1 MRVMTKLTMAVLCL
15 LGTGCS
21 GDRGND
27 SEGVGAVSDDN
38 PFYTEST
45 QPYQLPPFDR
55 IEESH
60 FLPAFERG
68 MAEQLEEVAMIV
80 GQSDLATFDNTL
92 VALERSGVLLNRVAA
107 TFFNL
112 SSADTNLSLIHI

>member
-1 MRVMTKLTMAVLCL
+1 MRVMTKLMMAVLCL

-21 GDRGND
+21 SDQTND
-27 SEGVGAVSDDN
+27 SEGVGSVSDDN

-55 IEESH
+55 IDESH

-68 MAEQLEEVAMIV
+68 MAEQLEEVAVIV
-80 GQSDLATFDNTL
+80 GQSDPATTL
-92 VALERSGVLLNRVAA
+92 RR
-107 TFFNL
+107 
-112 SSADTNLSLIHI
+112 